1 MNLLMLGRWLPPP
14 RRPVRSTREYH
25 LARRLARSHRLTLAF
40 VTDNPDAGGLI
51 SSLRAEFGDLEF
63 AAVPRGW
70 KSLTSA
76 LRLVGGESCTLS
88 YARSE
93 ALQRRLTDRL
103 KTTAYDLVCVTSSS
117 MIPYA
122 LEIDP
127 TIPMVVDFGDVES
140 EWWLYQAARGVFPG
154 TRFFRTEAARL
165 RLAEAAAAQRAV
177 RCFAA
182 TDKAADVVRSLEPK
196 GSVSV
201 VPDGIDLDFF
211 APAGR
216 VIGKTPTVIYNAS
229 LTDDE
234 EVGEIREFCAGPLRT
249 IRAGIPDVRFIV
261 TGGVRAVGGLPG
273 VEVVAPMSDV
283 RPFLH
288 SHAVAVS
295 PLRVSGGAHRAVLE
309 PMAASVPVVTSTKG
323 CEQLKARAGHDV
335 LVADDPASFARQVI
349 RLLEEAPLRQE
360 LGESGRRFVEGSFSW
375 EVLCARLVEGIEEV
389 LRAGGPPPATKSSG
403 AIAAGLTS

>member
-1 MNLLMLGRWLPPP
+1 MKLLMLGRWLPPP
-14 RRPVRSTREYH
+14 RRPVRSTREYQ

-51 SSLRAEFGDLEF
+51 SSLRGEFGDLEF
-63 AAVPRGW
+63 ATVPRGW
-70 KSLTSA
+70 RSLTSA
-76 LRLVGGESCTLS
+76 LRLMGGESCTLS

-93 ALQRRLTDRL
+93 ALQRRLADRL

-127 TIPMVVDFGDVES
+127 AIPMVVDFGEVES

-177 RCFAA
+177 RCFASS
-182 TDKAADVVRSLEPK
+182 DKAADVVRSLKPK
-196 GSVSV
+196 GSVNV
-201 VPDGIDLDFF
+201 IPDGIDLDFF
-211 APAGR
+211 APASR
-216 VIGKTPTVIYNAS
+216 AVGKTPTVIYNAS
-229 LTDDE
+229 PTNE
-234 EVGEIREFCAGPLRT
+234 EAVQEIREFCGGALRA

-261 TGGVRAVGGLPG
+261 TGGVRAIDGLPG

-288 SHAVAVS
+288 SHAVAVA
-295 PLRVSGGAHRAVLE
+295 PFRVSGGVHRGVLE
-309 PMAASVPVVTSTKG
+309 PMAACVPVVTNTKG
-323 CEQLKARAGHDV
+323 CEQLKARAGGDV
-335 LVADDPASFARQVI
+335 LVADDAGSFARQVV
-349 RLLEEAPLRQE
+349 RLLEEAPLRRE
-360 LGESGRRFVEGSFSW
+360 LGESGRRLVEGSFSW
-375 EVLCARLVEGIEEV
+375 DVLCARLVEGIEEV
-389 LRAGGPPPATKSSG
+389 LRSGGSPPSTTSSG
-403 AIAAGLTS
+403 AITAGLTS